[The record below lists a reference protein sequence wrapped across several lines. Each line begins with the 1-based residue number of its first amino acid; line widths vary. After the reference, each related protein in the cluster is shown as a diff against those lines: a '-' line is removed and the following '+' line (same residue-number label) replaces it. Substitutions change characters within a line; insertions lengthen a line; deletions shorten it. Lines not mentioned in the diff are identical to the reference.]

1 MSSLSGTVGALGT
14 LGAMLVEGRALNCEN
29 DDLRGIVPM
38 TTGTDTL
45 RFDPKPL
52 VSHVNCGICFFIGAH
67 CLVKYLYFIFD
78 FYVGTS
84 G

>member
-1 MSSLSGTVGALGT
+1 LSGNVGALGT

-38 TTGTDTL
+38 NTGTDTL

-52 VSHVNCGICFFIGAH
+52 VSHVNSISYLICM
-67 CLVKYLYFIFD
+67 LVHLGSSEGGSA
-78 FYVGTS
+78 GTLIS
-84 G
+84 GRH

>member
-1 MSSLSGTVGALGT
+1 MSGTVGAIGT

-38 TTGTDTL
+38 NTGTDTL

-52 VSHVNCGICFFIGAH
+52 VSHVNWGICLLILSH
-67 CLVKYLYFIFD
+67 CLEKYLYFIFD
-78 FYVGTS
+78 LYVGTS

>member
-1 MSSLSGTVGALGT
+1 MSGNVGALGT
-14 LGAMLVEGRALNCEN
+14 LGAMLVEGCALNCEN
-29 DDLRGIVPM
+29 DDLRGMVPM

-52 VSHVNCGICFFIGAH
+52 VSHVNWGICLLIRAH
-67 CLVKYLYFIFD
+67 CLVKYLNFIFD